1 MNADLIRA
9 WKDETYREGLTAEER
24 RLLPENPAGAIE
36 LTEEELAGVDGALT
50 PLIIASLIS
59 LNTLI
64 WSSVKSC
71 E

>member
-36 LTEEELAGVDGALT
+36 LTEEELAGVDGALL
-50 PLIIASLIS
+50 PLITFLVS
-59 LNTLI
+59 LNTAI
-64 WSSVKSC
+64 WSSVKWC
-71 E
+71 ND